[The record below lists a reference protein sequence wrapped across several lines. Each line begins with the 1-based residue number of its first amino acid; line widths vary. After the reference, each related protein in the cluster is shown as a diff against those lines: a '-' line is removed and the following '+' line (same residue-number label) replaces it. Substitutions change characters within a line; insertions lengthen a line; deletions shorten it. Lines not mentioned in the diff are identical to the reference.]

1 VGVVRSAAIG
11 IAVAAVSVSVSLS
24 LLPAQAGARPVLGTA
39 FAYRGTSVHAVCG
52 ATGGSITVRDWY
64 TSSGVGTHRVDL
76 DGTRVGFVHRS
87 AVSGGDGYR
96 FTRVAAGRH
105 VVEFSATEGAAVRR
119 AVTVC
124 PASVTIGRSQ
134 RLTRGTGLTV
144 VGRVRD
150 GSGRPVQHAR
160 MKLYARVPGGT
171 FHLVGAVH
179 TSQHGAAR
187 LRVRPAHTVEYRW
200 IYRGDAH
207 HARAKSPIQTVYV
220 SARQH
225 QRY

>member
-1 VGVVRSAAIG
+1 VGVVRRAAIG
-11 IAVAAVSVSVSLS
+11 IAGAALSVSALS
-24 LLPAQAGARPVLGTA
+24 GTAGARPVLGTA
-39 FAYRGTSVHAVCG
+39 FAYRGIQVHAACG
-52 ATGGSITVRDWY
+52 AALGSITVRDWY
-64 TSSGVGTHRVDL
+64 TSSGVGTHRVEL

-87 AVSGGDGYR
+87 AVTGGDGYR
-96 FTRVAAGRH
+96 FTGVAAGRH

-124 PASVTIGRSQ
+124 PASVTIGHAQ
-134 RLTRGTGLTV
+134 RLTRGTALTV

-160 MKLYARVPGGT
+160 LKLYARVPGGT
-171 FHLVGAVH
+171 FHLVGVVH

-187 LRVRPAHTVEYRW
+187 LRVRPTRTVEYRW

-207 HARAKSPIQTVYV
+207 HARAKSPIRTVHV
-220 SARQH
+220 VPRQH
-225 QRY
+225 QQA